1 MASVS
6 EITVRYAET
15 DCMGVV
21 HHAVYP
27 VWFEIARTDYIKNAA
42 MSYSEME
49 RQGVMLPVTGISCK
63 YRQPAK
69 YDDLLEITAYITRFS
84 PARIE
89 FYYTCKR
96 KGSPE
101 LLTEGTSAHAFVDAK
116 TFRPLSLKKA
126 MPDLF
131 EKMDAEYRRD
141 IKLLEAAQSHSHTE
155 QI

>member
-1 MASVS
+1 MASTS

-49 RQGVMLPVTGISCK
+49 KQGVMLPVTGISCK
-63 YRQPAK
+63 YRLPAR
-69 YDDLLEITAYITRFS
+69 YDDQLEITARITRLT

-89 FYYTCKR
+89 FSYICRR
-96 KGSPE
+96 KGCE
-101 LLTEGTSAHAFVDAK
+101 EILTEGTSSHAFVDAK
-116 TFRPLSLKKA
+116 TFRPLNLKKA
-126 MPDLF
+126 MPELYS
-131 EKMDAEYRRD
+131 KMEQ
-141 IKLLEAAQSHSHTE
+141 EAVKDGAL
-155 QI
+155 